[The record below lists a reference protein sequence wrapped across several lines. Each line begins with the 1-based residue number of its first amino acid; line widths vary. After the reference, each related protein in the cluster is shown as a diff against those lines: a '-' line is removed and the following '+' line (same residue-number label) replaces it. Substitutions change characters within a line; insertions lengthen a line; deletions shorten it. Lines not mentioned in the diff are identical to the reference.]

1 MLFQRRNMGL
11 IAASL
16 IIVLFLSFFALR
28 AKIDRG
34 GKDQE
39 SSLRFED
46 SYHRVILID
55 KIPSRVVSVAPNITE
70 IIFALEKDEVLVG
83 RTEYCDYPVEAGRIE
98 SIGSI
103 TEPNIEKIVEL
114 NPDIVI
120 ASSHFQKETL
130 IKLERLGL
138 KVVILKSE
146 ENFNGLYHLIS
157 QVGRLLGED
166 EKASTLVADLQK
178 RVLDITEKVADSSK
192 PKVYYVL
199 FYGDGA
205 FFTAGK
211 DTFIGN
217 MIKMAGGVNAADDS
231 KGWQYSIE
239 KMVEKDPE
247 ILICSKYYHSK
258 DIIAKTPGFK
268 DLKAVREGRIL
279 EIDHNLLDRQGP
291 RLAEGLENLARLLHP
306 EIFNDC
312 RGE

>member
-1 MLFQRRNMGL
+1 MFQKRNIGL
-11 IAASL
+11 IAAGL
-16 IIVLFLSFFALR
+16 IIVLFLSFFVLR
-28 AKIDRG
+28 MNIDRSR
-34 GKDQE
+34 KDE
-39 SSLRFED
+39 GSSLKFED
-46 SYHRVILID
+46 SYHRVISFD

-70 IIFALEKDEVLVG
+70 IIFALGKDEALVG

-120 ASSHFQKETL
+120 ASTHFQKETL
-130 IKLERLGL
+130 KKLERLGL
-138 KVVILKSE
+138 KVAVLKDE
-146 ENFNGLYHLIS
+146 ESFDGLYHLIS
-157 QVGRLLGED
+157 QVGRLLDAE
-166 EKASTLVADLQK
+166 EKASQLISDLQK
-178 RVLDITEKVADSSK
+178 RVLDITEKVANSSK

-205 FFTAGK
+205 FFTAGN

-217 MIKMAGGVNAADDS
+217 LIRMAGGINAAEDS

-239 KMVEKDPE
+239 KVVEKDPE

-258 DIIAKTPGFK
+258 DIIEKTPGLK
-268 DLKAVREGRIL
+268 DLKAVKEGRVL

-306 EIFNDC
+306 EIFDDC